1 MMFLTKPIRA
11 LCLVMCAAFQHVTSE
26 AGVISF
32 TNRDDWLAALP
43 GIASPP
49 DTFEDLNDSFYI
61 SPLRRQ
67 GYTVSAANGLYSG
80 RSSSRVLSTNSPEP
94 LTLRKSNPI
103 LAIGLSVGLTD
114 IDFKPLTGSMDF
126 ELANEVITR
135 NTSGLVFMG
144 FISSTPFTSLKI
156 SPLIVSSALYP
167 TIDNVEFYPDSG
179 VAPVP
184 EPATFTLFSAAGLA
198 LLARSRLQRFK
209 RKSASS
215 NSNPTGNLEV
225 TPT

>member
-1 MMFLTKPIRA
+1 MLFLTKSIRA
-11 LCLVMCAAFQHVTSE
+11 LCLVLCAALQQVTSE

-49 DTFEDLNDSFYI
+49 DTFEDLNDSFYV

-67 GYTVSAANGLYSG
+67 GYLVSATSGLYSG
-80 RSSSRVLSTNSPEP
+80 RTSSRVLSTNSPEP
-94 LTLRKSNPI
+94 LSIRTSSPI

-114 IDFKPLTGSMDF
+114 FDFKPLTGNIDF
-126 ELANEVITR
+126 EIANEVITR

-144 FISSTPFTSLKI
+144 FISTTPFTTLKI
-156 SPLIVSSALYP
+156 TPMIVSSALYP

-184 EPATFTLFSAAGLA
+184 EPATFTIFSAASLA

-215 NSNPTGNLEV
+215 NSNPTGNPEV
-225 TPT
+225 TST